1 MQLNQYLFLS
11 GECEEAFKAYQRILG
26 GEITL
31 MLKHYGTPAAG
42 HVPPEWQD
50 KIMHACLDLGG
61 RKLMGSDAPPG
72 RAKPLGGFCVQVAAG
87 SVAEVERIFAGL
99 AEGGEVTM
107 PLGQTFWSERFGML
121 TDRFGVPWMIDC
133 DPSAQGPG
141 ASA

>member
-1 MQLNQYLFLS
+1 MQLNPYLFLS
-11 GECEEAFKAYQRILG
+11 GQCEEAFAAYQRILG

-31 MLKHYGTPAAG
+31 MLKHAGTPAAG

-72 RAKPLGGFCVQVAAG
+72 RTKPPGGFSVQIAAD
-87 SVAEVERIFAGL
+87 SVAEAERVFAAL

-107 PLGQTFWSERFGML
+107 PLQQTFWSERFGML
-121 TDRFGVPWMIDC
+121 TDRFGVPWMINC
-133 DPSAQGPG
+133 EPG
-141 ASA
+141 APAANADA